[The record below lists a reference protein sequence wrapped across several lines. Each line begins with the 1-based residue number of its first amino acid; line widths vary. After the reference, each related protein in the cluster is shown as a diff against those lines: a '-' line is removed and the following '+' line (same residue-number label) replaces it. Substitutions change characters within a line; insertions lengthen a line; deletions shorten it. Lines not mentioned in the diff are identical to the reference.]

1 MKNTLHAIFITTISN
16 ILFLLVALLPGH
28 NFGVAVIV
36 ITILVRLAIW
46 PLVSKQLHSQK
57 ALTAIQPEANK
68 LKDKFKNDPQGYNA
82 AVMEL
87 YKEKEINPFSS
98 CLFTLIQMPLLFA
111 LFYVFRPFNNPEYV
125 NLANPNGIIKEVYGF
140 LANWGPIHNYIT
152 SAQHIN
158 TAFFPGLDLAK
169 SSIIL
174 GVVAGALQF
183 VQSWMLLPKH
193 QEKDAASA
201 MSKQMMFMGP
211 ILTIYISAQKWMPGA
226 LPLYWG
232 VSTLFAILQQYLV
245 ARHEVEIIEEKS
257 DGKKRK

>member
-1 MKNTLHAIFITTISN
+1 MQKTLHAIFVQPITN
-16 ILFLLVALLPGH
+16 LLFLIIALLPGH
-28 NFGVAVIV
+28 DFGMAVII

-87 YKEKEINPFSS
+87 YKEKEVNPFSS

-125 NLANPNGIIKEVYGF
+125 NLLNPDGIMKEIYSF
-140 LANWGPIHNYIT
+140 IANWGPVSDYIAT
-152 SAQHIN
+152 TTTMN
-158 TAFFPGLDLAK
+158 TTFFGIIDLAK
-169 SSIIL
+169 SSILL
-174 GVVAGALQF
+174 GVIAGALQF
-183 VQSWMLLPKH
+183 VQSWMILPKH

-201 MSKQMMFMGP
+201 MSKQMMFIGP
-211 ILTIYISAQKWMPGA
+211 ILTIYISAQGWMPGA
-226 LPLYWG
+226 LPLYWA
-232 VSTLFAILQQYLV
+232 VSTLFAIGQQYLV
-245 ARHEVEIIEEKS
+245 ARHEVEIIEENS
-257 DGKKRK
+257 NGKKRK